1 MTNYRRNFVPG
12 GSFFFT
18 LNLAE
23 RRRRLL
29 STHIDLLRQAFRK
42 VRRRHPFQIE
52 AVVILPDHLHAVWTL
67 PQDDADFA
75 RRLRLIKS
83 TFSHGVASG
92 ERISASR
99 ARKGERGILATPHW
113 EHTPRDEVDFAR
125 HLDHIHFNPVKH
137 GHVHRARDWPHSS
150 FHRMVMTCH

>member
-29 STHIDLLRQAFRK
+29 TTHIDLLRQAFRK

-52 AVVILPDHLHAVWTL
+52 AVVILPTICM
-67 PQDDADFA
+67 
-75 RRLRLIKS
+75 R
-83 TFSHGVASG
+83 SG
-92 ERISASR
+92 RCHRTMPISP
-99 ARKGERGILATPHW
+99 GG
-113 EHTPRDEVDFAR
+113 
-125 HLDHIHFNPVKH
+125 
-137 GHVHRARDWPHSS
+137 GG
-150 FHRMVMTCH
+150 